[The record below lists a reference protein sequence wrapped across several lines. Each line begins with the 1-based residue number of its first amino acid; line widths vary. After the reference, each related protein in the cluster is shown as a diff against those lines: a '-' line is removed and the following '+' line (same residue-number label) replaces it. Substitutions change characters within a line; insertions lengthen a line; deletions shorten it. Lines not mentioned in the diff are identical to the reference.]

1 MVLPGTYGLFLQR
14 YGVSESKILTFGE
27 VTNAENIVE
36 V

>member
-1 MVLPGTYGLFLQR
+1 MMFPVLTASFCKNMGFLNQN
-14 YGVSESKILTFGE
+14 ILTFRE